1 MKASPK
7 ILLNEIS
14 KDLNQFLKNGNFSS
28 FSKEID
34 PNLNIVDLNKLLRI
48 HFVLTK
54 GDNENNKVGVIDFI
68 ENLSQR
74 LRRIKTTVTKETEL
88 LEGEVRGRI
97 NWMNTI
103 SERCKRNPKERT
115 LLVCEKREKDY
126 NIAEN
131 LVLKRL
137 LKIIHNII
145 YFDLMVAFE
154 NKYIWLE
161 EWTDDERKLKDT
173 LNTLFLKNVYLKRID
188 LKTAI
193 ITDRMISRAKS
204 SRNALY
210 RDSAN
215 LLERYNK
222 LMAYDLDPSESK
234 ELLNNTFIKPEKT
247 EVLFEL
253 YWTIKIINQF
263 KNPSFHIIE
272 PGSNIVADW
281 EIDGNKYRIYHNSS
295 GSFEFKEKV
304 HELMAKLT
312 DQDNYFGRELKVIEK
327 LEEIAEIKPDSLW
340 GGRPDILLEKFDDQ
354 NNLVSIFI
362 GEVKYTQNK
371 EYAYQG
377 LKELLE
383 YMALIKKKGEYVE
396 KFQSLFNKSS
406 NIKGCLF
413 LDYIDNFQLNLSE
426 DSPINVLKFGENVD
440 SIKELIS

>member
-1 MKASPK
+1 M
-7 ILLNEIS
+7 
-14 KDLNQFLKNGNFSS
+14 DL
-28 FSKEID
+28 I
-34 PNLNIVDLNKLLRI
+34 KLLRI

-54 GDNENNKVGVIDFI
+54 DDTENNKIGVIDFI
-68 ENLSQR
+68 ENLSNR
-74 LRRIKTTVTKETEL
+74 LRRIKTTVNKETEL
-88 LEGEVRGRI
+88 LDGEVRGRI

-103 SERCKRNPKERT
+103 SERCKRNPKEKFIF
-115 LLVCEKREKDY
+115 VCEKKEKDY

-137 LKIIHNII
+137 LQIIHNII
-145 YFDLMVAFE
+145 YFDLKVAFE
-154 NKYIWLE
+154 NKYIWLG
-161 EWTDDERKLKDT
+161 EWTDDEKKLKDT
-173 LNTLFLKNVYLKRID
+173 LNILFLKNVYLKRID
-188 LKTAI
+188 LKKAI
-193 ITDRMISRAKS
+193 ITDRMISRAKN

-263 KNPSFHIIE
+263 KNPAFHIIE

-281 EIDGNKYRIYHNSS
+281 EIDGYKYRIFHNSS
-295 GSFEFKEKV
+295 GSFEFKEKIY
-304 HELMAKLT
+304 ELMAKLK
-312 DQDNYFGRELKVIEK
+312 DKDNYFGRELKVIEK
-327 LEEIAEIKPDSLW
+327 IEEIAEIKPDSLW
-340 GGRPDILLEKFDDQ
+340 GGRPDILLEKYDDQ
-354 NNLVSIFI
+354 NKLISIFI

-383 YMALIKKKGEYVE
+383 YMALIKQKGKYVDDY
-396 KFQSLFNKSS
+396 QNLFSESCK
-406 NIKGCLF
+406 IKGCLF
-413 LDYIDNFQLNLSE
+413 LDYIDDFHLNLSE
-426 DSPINVLKFGENVD
+426 DSPINVLKFSENVD